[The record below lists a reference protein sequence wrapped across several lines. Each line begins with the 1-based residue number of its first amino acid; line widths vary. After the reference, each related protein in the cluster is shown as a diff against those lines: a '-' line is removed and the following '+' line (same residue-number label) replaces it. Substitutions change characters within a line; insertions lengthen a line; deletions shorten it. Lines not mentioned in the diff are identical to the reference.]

1 MILFLL
7 KLGVFAVSGASFRHI
22 VNNCLKFSIR
32 ICYKPIV
39 LIMAILTFRNRSSQA
54 NCVE

>member
-39 LIMAILTFRNRSSQA
+39 LIMAILHLEIEVLKQT
-54 NCVE
+54 V